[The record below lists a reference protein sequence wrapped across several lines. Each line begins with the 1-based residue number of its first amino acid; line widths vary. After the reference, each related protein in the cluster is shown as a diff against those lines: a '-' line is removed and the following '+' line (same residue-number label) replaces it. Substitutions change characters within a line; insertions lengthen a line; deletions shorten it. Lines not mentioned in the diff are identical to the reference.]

1 MKKTAPNRL
10 GITDR
15 AGLFI
20 LIMLMAAGLLLG
32 GGLSIVA
39 WKIMTGQSMLQMQAS
54 LMNPTYV
61 NELRVIQTISALCM
75 FFIPAFVTIWR
86 LSPTPYSYMGFKTK
100 SSFKSILLGMMIM
113 GLTIILAGALA
124 TLNEMIPLTESLKAS
139 AKAMEETYMKQVVV
153 LSNMNGVADLI
164 ITLVVMALAPAIFE
178 EVFFRAGFQNMMNR
192 ATGKTTLSIVI
203 TSLVFS
209 AIHFSYYGFF
219 ARFALGMTLG
229 YLFAYSKNIWIPI
242 LAHFL
247 NNGIGVIQIYL
258 LHIKG
263 KKIEDNMD
271 DKFPLWLGVVAI
283 AIIVVGLNMYR
294 KSTTSDQE
302 KYNVDNHGQEV
313 LT

>member
-1 MKKTAPNRL
+1 MKKTAPNRP

-20 LIMLMAAGLLLG
+20 LVMLMAAGLLVG

-39 WKIMTGQSMLQMQAS
+39 WKIMTGQSAMQMQSSIMSAE
-54 LMNPTYV
+54 YI
-61 NELRVIQTISALCM
+61 NELRVIQTISSLFM
-75 FFIPAFVTIWR
+75 FFIPAVITAWR
-86 LSPTPYSYMGFKTK
+86 LNPSPFSYMGFGNR
-100 SSFKSILLGMMIM
+100 SSIKSIFIGLAIM
-113 GLTIILAGALA
+113 AATVFLAGALA
-124 TLNEMIPLTESLKAS
+124 TLNEMIPLTESLKAYF
-139 AKAMEETYMKQVVV
+139 KGMEETYMKQVVV
-153 LSNMNGVADLI
+153 LSNMNGIADLM
-164 ITLVVMALAPAIFE
+164 ITLVVMAFAPAVFE

-192 ATGKTTLSIVI
+192 ATGKTLLSIVI
-203 TSLVFS
+203 TSLLFS

-219 ARFALGMTLG
+219 ARFALGMALG
-229 YLFAYSKNIWIPI
+229 YLFAFSKNIWIPI

-247 NNGIGVIQIYL
+247 NNAIGVVQIYL

-263 KKIEDNMD
+263 KKIEENMD
-271 DKFPLWLGVVAI
+271 DKFPLWVGVVAL

-302 KYNVDNHGQEV
+302 KFNVDNHGQEV

>member
-1 MKKTAPNRL
+1 MEQVNANRL

-20 LIMLMAAGLLLG
+20 LVMLMAAGLVLG

-86 LSPTPYSYMGFKTK
+86 LSPKPYSYMGFNTK
-100 SSFKSILLGMMIM
+100 SSFKSILIGMMIM
-113 GLTIILAGALA
+113 GVTIVLAGALA

-139 AKAMEETYMKQVVV
+139 AKAMEEAYMKQVVV

-203 TSLVFS
+203 TSLLFS

-247 NNGIGVIQIYL
+247 NNAVGVIQIYM
-258 LHIKG
+258 LHMQG

-271 DKFPLWLGVVAI
+271 DKFPLWIGFI
-283 AIIVVGLNMYR
+283 ALLVIFFGMKFYE
-294 KSTTSDQE
+294 KSTKQDQE
-302 KYNVDNHGQEV
+302 KNTKENLDVEV
-313 LT
+313 LS

>member
-1 MKKTAPNRL
+1 MEQGNPNRL

-20 LIMLMAAGLLLG
+20 LVMLMAAGLVLG

-61 NELRVIQTISALCM
+61 NELRVIQTVSALCM
-75 FFIPAFVTIWR
+75 FFIPAFVTTWR
-86 LSPTPYSYMGFKTK
+86 LSPKPLSYMGFNTQ

-113 GLTIILAGALA
+113 GITIVLAGALA

-153 LSNMNGVADLI
+153 LSNMNGVADLM

-263 KKIEDNMD
+263 KKIEENMD
-271 DKFPLWLGVVAI
+271 DKFPLWVGVVAL

>member
-86 LSPTPYSYMGFKTK
+86 LSPTPYSYMGFNTK

-263 KKIEDNMD
+263 KKIEENMD
-271 DKFPLWLGVVAI
+271 DKFPLWVGVVAL

>member
-113 GLTIILAGALA
+113 GLTIILAVALA